1 MTARG
6 SDRLLGLVLILVSA
20 LWCWGVVQTIPG
32 IDDGSRLGARGFPL
46 GLGALLGGLGMI
58 LLVQAFLRPAEI
70 EPEKTVPTE
79 ARRTE
84 VWAVCI
90 TVGLLAGYAA
100 LLEYTG
106 FLIATFLI
114 TVIAVGPA
122 LRIWRPGL
130 IAGMAL
136 GLSVGIYLVFGK
148 LLGVYLPHGSLVDL
162 SF

>member
-6 SDRLLGLVLILVSA
+6 SDRLLGLILILVSA

-46 GLGALLGGLGMI
+46 GLGVLLGGLGLI
-58 LLVQAFLRPAEI
+58 LLVQTFAGSAEADPETPSPAVPRRIEI
-70 EPEKTVPTE
+70 
-79 ARRTE
+79 
-84 VWAVCI
+84 WAVGV

-130 IAGMAL
+130 IVGMAL
-136 GLSVGIYLVFGK
+136 GLSGGIYLVFGK
-148 LLGVYLPHGSLVDL
+148 LLGVYLPHGSLVNL

>member
-6 SDRLLGLVLILVSA
+6 SDRLLGLILILVSA

-46 GLGALLGGLGMI
+46 GLGLLLGGLGLI
-58 LLVQAFLRPAEI
+58 VLVQTIPGREDP
-70 EPEKTVPTE
+70 EPETDAPAVPRKIE
-79 ARRTE
+79 I
-84 VWAVCI
+84 WAVCV

-114 TVIAVGPA
+114 TLIAVGPA
-122 LRIWRPGL
+122 LRVWRPGL

-148 LLGVYLPHGSLVDL
+148 LLGVYLPHGSLTDL